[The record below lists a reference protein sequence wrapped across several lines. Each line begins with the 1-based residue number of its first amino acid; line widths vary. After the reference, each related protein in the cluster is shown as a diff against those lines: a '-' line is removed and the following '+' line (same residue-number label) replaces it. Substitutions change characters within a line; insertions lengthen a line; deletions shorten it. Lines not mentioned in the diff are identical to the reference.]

1 MTWKITINSQKF
13 QGQIGVVPCL
23 LGFLMVQTLNFR
35 DTTKETTIDHEQG
48 FIPIEQIAV
57 PIEQGFIP
65 IEQINVPIEQMTIP
79 IYQP

>member
-1 MTWKITINSQKF
+1 MTWKITINSQTF

-35 DTTKETTIDHEQG
+35 DATKETTIDNEQG
-48 FIPIEQIAV
+48 FIPIEQRAV
-57 PIEQGFIP
+57 P
-65 IEQINVPIEQMTIP
+65 IEQINVPIKQMTIP